1 MSNKTKTAMIVLF
14 PKVRKATKEFF
25 SAPELYEGAR
35 R

>member
-25 SAPELYEGAR
+25 SAPDLYEGAR